1 MKYVLGVI
9 GVVVFLFIVAMLV
22 FNRGDDP
29 AQPTPLRSSQ
39 LVEFADKNSTVSH
52 TTVGKVVG
60 NEQHYSI
67 RITVTPVERRLEI
80 LNTYDDNVIR
90 SQTFQNTGSA
100 YENFLSAIGGQ
111 GFITSKET
119 SIRDQRSACPTG
131 TRYTYDLRE
140 NGDSRVNLWSTS
152 CNSNGTFAGRA
163 ATIRQLFQRQ
173 IPDYDRLVTDV
184 RL

>member
-9 GVVVFLFIVAMLV
+9 GVIVLLFVIAMLV

-39 LVEFADKNSTVSH
+39 LVEFADKNSTVSV
-52 TTVGKVVG
+52 TSIGKVVG

-67 RITVTPVERRLEI
+67 RIVVTPVERRLEI
-80 LNTYDDNVIR
+80 LNTYDDNVVR
-90 SQTFQNTGSA
+90 SQTFPNTSSA
-100 YENFLSAIGGQ
+100 YETFLSALGGQ
-111 GFITSKET
+111 GFLNSKET

-131 TRYTYDLRE
+131 TRYVYDLRE
-140 NGDSRVNLWSTS
+140 NGESRVNLWSTS
-152 CNSNGTFAGRA
+152 CNANGTFAGRA
-163 ATIRQLFQRQ
+163 ATVRELFERQ